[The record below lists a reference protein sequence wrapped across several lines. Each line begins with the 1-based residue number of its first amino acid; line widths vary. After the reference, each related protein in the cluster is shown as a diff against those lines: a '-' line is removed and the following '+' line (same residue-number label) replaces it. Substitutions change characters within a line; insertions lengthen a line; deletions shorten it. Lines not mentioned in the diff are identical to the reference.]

1 MNTTSPDIGNPYAPP
16 KTQSL
21 SEVKP
26 TLTRSN
32 NTHLTSYLFLGPLVG
47 AILVFLPSL
56 LMVPISLFT
65 SVFMGQD
72 LQGLKQ
78 GISLLLVYAI
88 FAYPFALIIGGIPAA
103 LTAIVIKKTQTTKY
117 ILLHA
122 FSVAFIVSLIF
133 YALLSNM
140 YASLALALIGGISAT
155 VVRRHIYRQELYKAQ
170 R

>member
-1 MNTTSPDIGNPYAPP
+1 MNTTSPDITNPYAPP

-47 AILVFLPSL
+47 AILVCLPL
-56 LMVPISLFT
+56 LLSVPISLL
-65 SVFMGQD
+65 MGQGV
-72 LQGLKQ
+72 QGLKE
-78 GISLLLVYAI
+78 GIPFLLLYAI
-88 FAYPFALIIGGIPAA
+88 FAYPAALIIGDIPAA

-122 FSVAFIVSLIF
+122 FRVVFIVSLIF
-133 YALLSNM
+133 YALFSNM
-140 YASLALALIGGISAT
+140 YASSALALIGGISAT